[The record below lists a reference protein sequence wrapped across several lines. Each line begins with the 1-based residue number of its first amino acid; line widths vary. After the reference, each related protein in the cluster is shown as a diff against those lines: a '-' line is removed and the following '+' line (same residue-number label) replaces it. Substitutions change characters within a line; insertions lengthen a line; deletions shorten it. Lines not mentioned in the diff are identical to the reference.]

1 MRSWLLVAGD
11 FTPLGGMDA
20 ANHALA
26 RYLGQSNPEH
36 DVHLVTHRAWP
47 DLQARPRVTVH
58 CVRRP
63 FGRHALGSALLARA
77 GVRAWKQLRP
87 AGVQPIVN
95 GGNCPIPGAVNW
107 IHYLHAAYRPANAAS
122 TLQRAKG
129 ALIHHRDLAAERAAL
144 AEAPLIICNSRRTRD
159 DVVQQIGVD
168 ASRTRV
174 VYYGGDPVRFPHV
187 TADERAAARARFG
200 WAVERGLVAFVG
212 ALGDRRKAFDTVFDA
227 WVRLCA
233 DPQWD
238 VDLVVVGSGAEQ
250 PVWARKA
257 REHGCGDRIRF
268 VGFRSDVPE
277 LLGAVDALV
286 HPARYEAYGLSVRE
300 ALCRGI
306 PAMVSR
312 SAGVAEEYPA
322 SLDDLLLTNPDDA
335 TELVERLQRWRR
347 NRDAFDAA
355 IAVLGQRLRCRTWDR
370 MAAEIVTAVDEMA
383 LVR

>member
-1 MRSWLLVAGD
+1 MGGEPELVIVAPTRD
-11 FTPLGGMDA
+11 LGNGF
-20 ANHALA
+20 
-26 RYLGQSNPEH
+26 Q
-36 DVHLVTHRAWP
+36 
-47 DLQARPRVTVH
+47 
-58 CVRRP
+58 VRRALPSPRRRMVGP
-63 FGRHALGSALLARA
+63 FIFFDQMGPVTFRSGDGIDVRPHPHIGLATVTYLFEGEVLHRDSLGS
-77 GVRAWKQLRP
+77 
-87 AGVQPIVN
+87 VQRIL
-95 GGNCPIPGAVNW
+95 PGAVNW

-200 WAVERGLVAFVG
+200 WAVERPLVAFVG

-238 VDLVVVGSGAEQ
+238 ADLVVVGSGAEQ

-335 TELVERLQRWRR
+335 MELVERLQRWRR

-355 IAVLGQRLRCRTWDR
+355 IAVLGQRLRSRTWDR
-370 MAAEIVTAVDEMA
+370 MAAEIVTRVDEMA